1 MSKNQSGNHLLYL
14 LSEKKS
20 LSWSDFRKYV
30 ELLYT
35 RQITEQESKYFA
47 YNLARDLSALG
58 YIDIGET
65 NDQTFV
71 QVAPPMLVALPFIQP
86 TFLLTGG
93 RSFHLL
99 KTLKMHINIDIKTNK
114 HLPDTIIIKP
124 EDIQSLE
131 AQWDQVKFQGNQ
143 LSSYIK
149 ICKEPI
155 AWSILEFAE
164 NLSDYEEYL
173 NPHWHSGQASD
184 IKEVFDL
191 TQLTFKKFNQ
201 NQSLKKEL
209 SLIKLSHYNNY
220 YKYYLFKKSNECKV
234 KVHLDQGR
242 WLILKNS
249 SKSILKYNKK
259 TFELSSDL
267 RLPPLLERA
276 LTMLSGSL
284 PQKERRKFIFKNVPY
299 EIAKLIENKGFY
311 RIIIKGVTKHDYK

>member
-1 MSKNQSGNHLLYL
+1 MSKNQAGNHLLYL

-20 LSWSDFRKYV
+20 LNWNDFRKHV
-30 ELLYT
+30 EFLYK
-35 RQITEQESKYFA
+35 RPVLEKDKYFI

-65 NDQTFV
+65 NDKTFV

-99 KTLKMHINIDIKTNK
+99 KTLKKHHINIYIKTNK

-131 AQWDQVKFQGNQ
+131 AQWNQVRFQGNQ

-155 AWSILEFAE
+155 AWSILEFAG
-164 NLSDYEEYL
+164 NLSDYEESL
-173 NPHWHSGQASD
+173 NLHSGDKSE
-184 IKEVFDL
+184 IKEVFDI

-220 YKYYLFKKSNECKV
+220 YKYYLFKKSSNEKV

-242 WLILKNS
+242 WLILKHS
-249 SKSILKYNKK
+249 SKNILKYNKK
-259 TFELSSDL
+259 TFELSTDL

-276 LTMLSGSL
+276 LALLSGN
-284 PQKERRKFIFKNVPY
+284 PPKKETGKFIFNNVPY
-299 EIAKLIENKGFY
+299 KIAKLIENKGFY
-311 RIIIKGVTKHDYK
+311 CIIIKGVTKHDYK